1 MITNVLLKNFLKE
14 ITLLR
19 ILAFKAKMKR
29 WKPICSCRICRIYI
43 ERVGFIW
50 FLNVYTHIFIYLYS
64 IYLQISIKM
73 QKVSHR
79 VEMSDYP
86 GEIDGVQLFYFGYFG
101 NHPANIDFLESSSR
115 STRKRCEI
123 CSKLA
128 IKTPEMTTF
137 SCFFC

>member
-1 MITNVLLKNFLKE
+1 MFNVQCYNFDSIQNQDE
-14 ITLLR
+14 TLETYLFMQDLQNLYR
-19 ILAFKAKMKR
+19 TCRFYLIFKC
-29 WKPICSCRICRIYI
+29 I
-43 ERVGFIW
+43 
-50 FLNVYTHIFIYLYS
+50 THIFIYLYS
-64 IYLQISIKM
+64 VYLQISIKM

-86 GEIDGVQLFYFGYFG
+86 EEIDGVQLFYFGYFG
-101 NHPANIDFLESSSR
+101 NHPANIDFLENSSR

-128 IKTPEMTTF
+128 IKAPEMTTF